1 MCRLLI
7 LCHLDL
13 TQLAAICK
21 KELNYNLHTYTVR
34 TPGNYKEVQNVKKI
48 FKFKNKIIDFSYD
61 QNFEKISKKLLN
73 LFYEPNDNVAS
84 IMFMQMSKKLEKMDL
99 KFHYVG

>member
-1 MCRLLI
+1 MIKTL
-7 LCHLDL
+7 
-13 TQLAAICK
+13 K
-21 KELNYNLHTYTVR
+21 KY
-34 TPGNYKEVQNVKKI
+34 P
-48 FKFKNKIIDFSYD
+48 
-61 QNFEKISKKLLN
+61 KLLN